1 METYLIY
8 TGKAAIAAGA
18 FYIAFLLLFQNQKHF
33 TFNRIYLP
41 VSLALSFVIPLI
53 TFTTIKYI
61 EPVTITDS
69 GSFAYLP
76 VPNEIPQQPAFV
88 FEWYHYLFGL
98 YLLGTIGFLFHL
110 LLGHLKAINI
120 IQKSRIQKIF
130 NNLVNIT
137 QKDVHPFSFF
147 SKIVVSEKTL
157 SHPDLEIIVSHEN
170 IHVREKHTLDIL
182 FTEIMFLLQWF
193 NPFAW
198 LLKDAVKNNLEYL
211 TDHEIA
217 KHYNPQ
223 TYQLAMVTLA
233 DKQGIAPF
241 LTALNGSQL
250 KNRIIMMK
258 KKTENKYA
266 FVKQLVV
273 LPLLAVL
280 VMGLSNKVEKTELI
294 HEDPQTIEIKNSDSS
309 NFRVIIDGEVIPTNT
324 PEMQQ
329 LNLEEVLD
337 VPASANNFNSLGKIS
352 REILKVQNINPAKI
366 EGTHYAG
373 RFPDVST
380 LFIRTT
386 DYVEGTN
393 LEFEKHMNRDSSRT
407 IADNYIKSKIAED
420 NILRFEDFK
429 IIVDGKEISTDKPEF
444 KNIKLTEENNYNGR
458 INIEIIEAL
467 NIDLN
472 DIRSSKSSSN
482 SPNPFLFIRTKD
494 YVEGSNPEFDKMM
507 ERTYAPP
514 FFNSSKPD
522 TEGEKV
528 ITGKVT
534 DEKGNPIEGASIEVK
549 GRQFGVI
556 TDKNGNYK
564 IEIEPSDEA
573 LIYGYLYHDKKEV
586 KIGDK
591 NKIDLR
597 LKTDG
602 NPPTDGSLFH
612 KSFRMRNSNG
622 DLVKPM
628 YIFDGKE
635 IAEEELQTL
644 KKIVGPP
651 IKAQMLSDSVAVKM
665 YGEKGRN
672 GVVILNSEFG
682 KEGPL
687 YIVDGVEVKSVE
699 NLKPDEIEKI
709 DVLKGES
716 GFNHYGEKG
725 KNGVVL
731 IYTKAKNNSQPEEL
745 NIKPKWTDK
754 NGNHVFY
761 KVEAMPEF
769 PGGEMA
775 LLKYIT
781 NQTKY
786 PEIARENGIQGKV
799 YVSFIITKEGKVTEP
814 TISKGVDLALDT
826 EALRVIGSLPDWK
839 PGKQGGQAVNV
850 WYTVPITF
858 GLQNQNST
866 NDGKTNIITSVQEL
880 RQFIANQVVFPKEAR
895 DEHNSPLNMFFYVKI
910 NNNGEVTNVSEKPN
924 GDIVEVGEIVI
935 TAERDKTVLPEVDIK
950 NANLMAAEAER
961 VLKSLPK
968 IDVPEL
974 KGKTARMHFMF
985 VLK

>member
-157 SHPDLEIIVSHEN
+157 SHPDLEMIVSHEN
-170 IHVREKHTLDIL
+170 IHVREKHTFDIL
-182 FTEIMFLLQWF
+182 FTEVMFLFQWF

-198 LLKDAVKNNLEYL
+198 LMKDAVKNNLEYL

-250 KNRIIMMK
+250 KNRIVMMK

-266 FVKQLVV
+266 VVKQLVV

-280 VMGLSNKVEKTELI
+280 VMGLSNREVKTEIVTSEKNVKIDSLITNLQKSEKTSF
-294 HEDPQTIEIKNSDSS
+294 K
-309 NFRVIIDGEVIPTNT
+309 
-324 PEMQQ
+324 
-329 LNLEEVLD
+329 
-337 VPASANNFNSLGKIS
+337 
-352 REILKVQNINPAKI
+352 
-366 EGTHYAG
+366 
-373 RFPDVST
+373 
-380 LFIRTT
+380 
-386 DYVEGTN
+386 
-393 LEFEKHMNRDSSRT
+393 
-407 IADNYIKSKIAED
+407 
-420 NILRFEDFK
+420 DFK
-429 IIVDGKEISTDKPEF
+429 IVVDGKEISTDLPEF
-444 KNIKLTEENNYNGR
+444 KNIKFTEENNYNGR
-458 INIEIIEAL
+458 IAVEIADAL
-467 NIDLN
+467 KIDLH

-514 FFNSSKPD
+514 FFNASKPG

-564 IEIEPSDEA
+564 IEVEPTDEA
-573 LIYGYLYHDKKEV
+573 LIYGYLYLDKKEV
-586 KIGDK
+586 IIGDK

-635 IAEEELQTL
+635 IEAEELQTL

-651 IKAQMLSDSVAVKM
+651 IKAQMLSDSVAVKI
-665 YGEKGRN
+665 YGEKGKN

-682 KEGPL
+682 KEVPL
-687 YIVDGVEVKSVE
+687 YIVDDVETTNIDNILTE
-699 NLKPDEIEKI
+699 NIEKI
-709 DVLKGES
+709 VALKGES
-716 GFNHYGEKG
+716 ATKLIGDKG
-725 KNGVVL
+725 KNGVVFITTKKFADNGAKKNSGNPL
-731 IYTKAKNNSQPEEL
+731 IIVDGKEFTGNVNDLQVNEIGSMYVIKNKEYTKIFGEKAKDGVIEITTKTKYNSESPEIRTVNPKTKNNQEEP
-745 NIKPKWTDK
+745 I
-754 NGNHVFY
+754 FSR
-761 KVEAMPEF
+761 VEEMPQF
-769 PGGEMA
+769 PGGELA
-775 LLKYIT
+775 LRKYIANELKY
-781 NQTKY
+781 
-786 PEIARENGIQGKV
+786 PVIAQENGIQGKV

-814 TISKGVDLALDT
+814 SISRGVDPALDK

-895 DEHNSPLNMFFYVKI
+895 DEHNSQMNMFFYIKI
-910 NNNGEVTNVSEKPN
+910 NQNGEVIDVTEKPN
-924 GDIVEVGEIVI
+924 GEIIVIDEIVI
-935 TAERDKTVLPEVDIK
+935 TAERDKTVLPELNIK
-950 NANLMAAEAER
+950 NGNLMAAEAER

-968 IDVPEL
+968 IEIPEL
-974 KGKTARMHFMF
+974 KGKTARLHFMF
-985 VLK
+985 VLR